1 MVLLPISLA
10 REFWSRGEA
19 PTLKAFAA
27 AWVRAAREHTRPNP
41 GWAFLYDQT
50 NRDKNWKK
58 LRNRKAKKILEILD
72 KIHA

>member
-19 PTLKAFAA
+19 PALKAFAA

-41 GWAFLYDQT
+41 EWAFLSDRTSQT
-50 NRDKNWKK
+50 ADKNWKK
-58 LRNRKAKKILEILD
+58 FEIKKRRRS
-72 KIHA
+72 